1 MGDAYRILVVDDELG
16 PREALRMILKSKYQV
31 LTAMSGLEAL
41 EVLNKTPPA
50 IVLLDIKMREM
61 NGIEVLKAIKQANT
75 DIEVIMMTAY
85 ASLQTARDALAHGA
99 SEYLIK
105 PFSKKEVEESIE
117 KALARRAAR
126 TGAQQD
132 LRTLLDQLRTLA
144 HTSTTATG
152 ISEVFDRAAAVVAQ
166 VQRLL
171 GASAALLYLRDA
183 PTLPLRR
190 EVAHDVPPEARP
202 VLEDPAWQA
211 VLLQSL
217 AMPQPR
223 ALRLAA
229 QGTVPVLPPALV
241 ELGYTHAL
249 LCPILGAAD
258 ASGSLVFLATSAHPL
273 RADGLT
279 FGQTVADLLAFALYI
294 QQRYQATERVAA
306 QHAQRA
312 AQLGILRTISQAILG
327 QLELPATLQ
336 AIGEQLQ
343 AGLGYTG
350 FHVWLTGPSVGRLQ
364 EAYGCGPNPGW
375 QPCDGTP
382 PPTALR
388 VMEVPEA
395 QVVLAPIVLSEHPVG
410 VLKVVRSAQHGP
422 LAPAELDLLRMLLDS
437 IALAVHN
444 SRVYGE
450 VVATKSF
457 LENLIH
463 DAGDAII
470 TVDTADHISSWN
482 ASAERIFHAPAA
494 SMLQQPIGALLPV
507 SQYAQWREEVVRWG
521 RSLQVETQ
529 LCSRQGSTRD
539 VILTLSPLRGT
550 YATQTGLSI
559 ILKDVTEERRLRE
572 QVLHAEKLRAVGEMA
587 AGIAHNF
594 NNILT
599 TILTRAQLL
608 TQQVSDAASV
618 QRGLTLI
625 EQAAADGAALV
636 RRLQQLARGS
646 AATERTWLDLNALVQ
661 EVVESTQP
669 LWLDHTRRE
678 GRPVEVHVTLA
689 SLPPVLGRATELR
702 EVLTNLLLNA
712 IEAMPR
718 GGHITFQTLVEEN
731 GVSVEV
737 RDTGLGMT
745 ADVRRR
751 LFDPFFTTKGAR
763 GTGLGL
769 SVSQAIIK
777 GHQGTLTV
785 ESEPG
790 RGTTFTL
797 TLPSTPETADTRNS
811 RVVA

>member
-1 MGDAYRILVVDDELG
+1 MGDAHRILVVDDELG

-31 LTAMSGLEAL
+31 LTAVNGHEAL
-41 EVLNKTPPA
+41 QVLSKTPPA
-50 IVLLDIKMREM
+50 IILLDIKMREM
-61 NGIEVLKAIKQANT
+61 NGIEVLQAIKEADS

-85 ASLQTARDALAHGA
+85 ASLQTARDAIAHGA

-132 LRTLLDQLRTLA
+132 VRMLLDQLRTLA
-144 HTSTTATG
+144 HTSTTATVV
-152 ISEVFDRAAAVVAQ
+152 SEVFDRAAAVLAQ

-171 GASAALLYLRDA
+171 GASATLLYLRDA
-183 PTLPLRR
+183 PTLPLRC
-190 EVAHDVPPEARP
+190 EVALDVP
-202 VLEDPAWQA
+202 LEGRQALESSEWQA
-211 VLLQSL
+211 VLLQIL
-217 AMPQPR
+217 ATQQPR
-223 ALRLAA
+223 PLRLAPQDTA
-229 QGTVPVLPPALV
+229 RVLPSFLV
-241 ELGYTHAL
+241 NLGYTSAL
-249 LCPILGAAD
+249 LCPIFSAPD
-258 ASGSLVFLATSAHPL
+258 AVGSLVFLATSTHPL
-273 RADGLT
+273 RADSLA
-279 FGQTVADLLAFALYI
+279 FGQAVADLLAFAIYT
-294 QQRYQATERVAA
+294 QQRYQATQQAAA

-312 AQLGILRTISQAILG
+312 AQLGILRTISQVILG

-343 AGLGYTG
+343 AGLGYAG
-350 FHVWLTGPSVGRLQ
+350 FHVWLTTPLAGRLH

-375 QPCDGTP
+375 QPRDSTP
-382 PPTALR
+382 PPTVLQ
-388 VMEVPEA
+388 VMDVPEA

-422 LAPAELDLLRMLLDS
+422 LAPVELDLLRMLLDS

-444 SRVYGE
+444 SRLYGE
-450 VVATKSF
+450 IAATKSF
-457 LENLIH
+457 LENLIQ

-470 TVDTADHISSWN
+470 TVDTADRITSWN
-482 ASAERIFHAPAA
+482 ASAERIFHAAAA

-507 SQYAQWREEVVRWG
+507 ELYAQWREEVARLG
-521 RSLQVETQ
+521 HSLQVETQ
-529 LCSRQGSTRD
+529 LTSRQGSTRD
-539 VILTLSPLRGT
+539 VLLTLSPLRGT
-550 YATQTGLSI
+550 HAMQVGLSI

-594 NNILT
+594 NNVLT
-599 TILTRAQLL
+599 TILTRSQLL
-608 TQQVSDAASV
+608 AQQVSDTASV

-646 AATERTWLDLNALVQ
+646 AATERTRLDLNALVQ
-661 EVVESTQP
+661 EVVETTQP
-669 LWLDHTRRE
+669 LWHDHTRRQ
-678 GRPVEVHVTLA
+678 GRPVEVYVTLA
-689 SLPPVLGRATELR
+689 SLPPILGRATELR

-718 GGHITFQTLVEEN
+718 GGQITLQTLVEED

-737 RDTGLGMT
+737 RDTGVGMT

-777 GHQGTLTV
+777 GHRGTLMV
-785 ESEPG
+785 DSEPG
-790 RGTTFTL
+790 RGTTFVI
-797 TLPSTPETADTRNS
+797 TLPCTPETADARPS
-811 RVVA
+811 QVVA